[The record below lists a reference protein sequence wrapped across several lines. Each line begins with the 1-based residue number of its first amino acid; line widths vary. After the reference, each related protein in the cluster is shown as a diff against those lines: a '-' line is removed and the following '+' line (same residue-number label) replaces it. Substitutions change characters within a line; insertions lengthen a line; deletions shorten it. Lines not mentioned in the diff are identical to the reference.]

1 METIAQIIGLLA
13 VATFL
18 LSYQQKRRPQII
30 LFNLISRF
38 LYILQYLLLG
48 AFTGAVF
55 DILAAIASVF
65 AGKKQV
71 GFIKKH
77 IKLIIVTTNV
87 CVLAA
92 GIIIAVLNKSIL
104 DLFALMGV
112 LLEINALW
120 LTKEKAIRIVSLC
133 SAPFWFTYNFL
144 SCAYGSAIGNIL
156 TIISIAI
163 ALFRY
168 RNLNPDNNTKI

>member
-1 METIAQIIGLLA
+1 MEIIAQIVGLLA

-30 LFNLISRF
+30 LFNLISRI

-55 DILAAIASVF
+55 DILAAVVSIF
-65 AGKKQV
+65 AGKKHT

-77 IKLIIVTTNV
+77 LKLIVILSNAVIVV
-87 CVLAA
+87 A
-92 GIIIAVLNKSIL
+92 GIIISFTNKSFL
-104 DLFALMGV
+104 DLLALAGV

-120 LTKEKAIRIVSLC
+120 LTKEKSIRIVSLC
-133 SAPFWFTYNFL
+133 SAPFWFTYNLL
-144 SCAYGSAIGNIL
+144 SRAYGSATGNIL
-156 TIISIAI
+156 TIVSIVI
-163 ALFRY
+163 ALIRY
-168 RNLNPDNNTKI
+168 KNSKTN

>member
-1 METIAQIIGLLA
+1 MEIIAQIVGLLA

-30 LFNLISRF
+30 LFNLVSRI

-55 DILAAIASVF
+55 DILAAVVSIF
-65 AGKKQV
+65 AGKKHTN
-71 GFIKKH
+71 FINNNL
-77 IKLIIVTTNV
+77 KLIVILSNSVIVV
-87 CVLAA
+87 V
-92 GIIIAVLNKSIL
+92 GIIIAFTNKNFL
-104 DLFALMGV
+104 DFFALGGV

-120 LTKEKAIRIVSLC
+120 LTKEKAIRLVSLC

-144 SCAYGSAIGNIL
+144 SRAYGSAIGNVL
-156 TIISIAI
+156 TIVSIVI
-163 ALFRY
+163 ALIRY
-168 RNLNPDNNTKI
+168 KDLKTETT